1 MPDAGLTGWRAAR
14 QLRHRPDF
22 RRLLTGQAA
31 GQLADGL
38 AQIAFAQVVL
48 FEVGEGA
55 TPWEIAKLLAATLLP
70 YSLVGPFAGVVIDRY
85 DRRRVMVAVSL
96 FRSVLVTASVTALV
110 LDSQALAY
118 GAVLALLSSSR
129 FVLAAKGAALP
140 NTVGR
145 EDLVTANA
153 VSALAGMSAAFAG
166 AVGGSAFVGA
176 VPALGLV
183 LAGAF
188 YLGAAHAFRRLPG
201 VGGGEGGEPFAHGI
215 RRVAGEL
222 ADGIAFVARQAEVRR
237 PLLAVAGNRLLL
249 GAGFILLVL
258 VADDRYALEAPGYG
272 LALAVTGVGAFAG
285 TWLAPLLAARF
296 RRRALLPLTFLVGAA
311 AATAGAYSTTL
322 AVLVTGVGAAAFA
335 FQVLKVLVDAIVQ
348 RACPDTVRGRVF
360 SVYDLLYNV
369 AFVVAGLALVPL
381 WSPGRER
388 ALLWLL
394 AMAFVAAGA
403 VAAQRLATWPFARDE
418 HDRDAANR
426 VLGDPDAAARV
437 QSDRDAADRAGGAH
451 GRWAVRAAALVA
463 GALPSL
469 AFPATDLWPLG
480 AVGWVPLLYLVVRA
494 STGRE
499 AVLRTVAGGS
509 GFFVAAHHWLV
520 PTTGPF
526 VVVLGLA
533 FGALWVP
540 WGWLAFRLL
549 RGRPGP
555 GALATATI
563 VAPSAWLVAEYLRS
577 WERLGGPWA
586 LLGAT
591 LWTRPG
597 LAAAASLG
605 GIWLLSLVLAA
616 VNVALTGAVL
626 PGARRAT
633 RRSGVVV
640 AASLVAALWM
650 YGEARP
656 SPEPRATVTIAGVQP
671 GVVHRG
677 AERFAAHED
686 LTRTLVGE
694 PVDLVVWAE
703 SSVGFDL
710 DREPAYAARLRALAA
725 DLGAPVLVNVDARRG
740 PGGIYKSSV
749 LVDGDGLGERYDKMR
764 LVPFGEYIPLRPAL
778 GWMSSITDAAGED
791 RHRGDGLV
799 IMDVNGVRIGPLVCF
814 ESAFPDLSR
823 LLADRGA
830 DVVVLQTATTTFQ
843 GSWAQGQHASLGA
856 IRAIES
862 GRPMVHAAVSGV
874 SAVFDAEG
882 RRLTRLGNHDTG
894 VWVAE
899 VPLVSGRTPY
909 VRAGDWVPVA
919 CILALLVAG
928 MIAGLRAARV
938 PAAWAVGPGQGRSP
952 EGAGADGHAPGP
964 PAAAAPAGDAPP
976 VKRRRRTVLRGP
988 WGRFARAGTR
998 RPRRRRA

>member
-1 MPDAGLTGWRAAR
+1 MSDAGLTGWRAAR
-14 QLRHRPDF
+14 PLRHRPAF
-22 RRLLTGQAA
+22 RRLLAGQAA

-70 YSLVGPFAGVVIDRY
+70 YSVVGPFAGVVIDRY
-85 DRRRVMVAVSL
+85 DRRQVMVAVSV

-118 GAVLALLSSSR
+118 GGVLALLASSR

-140 NTVGR
+140 NTVGG

-153 VSALAGMSAAFAG
+153 VSALAGMTASFAG
-166 AVGGSAFVGA
+166 AVGGSAFVAA
-176 VPALGLV
+176 VPSLGLV

-188 YLGAAHAFRRLPG
+188 YLGAAHAFRRLPQI
-201 VGGGEGGEPFAHGI
+201 GGGESVERLTHGI

-222 ADGIAFVARQAEVRR
+222 ADGVAFTARRAEVRR
-237 PLLAVAGNRLLL
+237 PLLAVAANRLLL

-296 RRRALLPLTFLVGAA
+296 RRLALLPLTFLVGAA
-311 AATAGAYSTTL
+311 AATAGAYSPTL
-322 AVLVTGVGAAAFA
+322 AVLVTAVGAAAFA
-335 FQVLKVLVDAIVQ
+335 FQVLKVLVDALVQ
-348 RACPDTVRGRVF
+348 EACPDRVRGRVF

-394 AMAFVAAGA
+394 AVAFVAAGA
-403 VAAQRLATWPFARDE
+403 VVARRLGTWPFAAE
-418 HDRDAANR
+418 EAVPPAGPPAA
-426 VLGDPDAAARV
+426 PAR
-437 QSDRDAADRAGGAH
+437 RWRA
-451 GRWAVRAAALVA
+451 RAAALAA

-480 AVGWVPLLYLVVRA
+480 AVGWVPVLYLVVR
-494 STGRE
+494 SPTGRE
-499 AVLRTVAGGS
+499 AAVRTVAGGL

-540 WGWLAFRLL
+540 WGWLTFRLL

-555 GALATATI
+555 VALATATV

-591 LWTRPG
+591 LGTRPG

-633 RRSGVVV
+633 RGLGMGV
-640 AASLVAALWM
+640 AAGLVAVLWV
-650 YGEARP
+650 YGEVRP
-656 SPEPRATVTIAGVQP
+656 SPASRGTVTVAGVQP

-694 PVDLVVWAE
+694 NLDLVVWAE

-710 DREPAYAARLRALAA
+710 DREPAYVARLRALAA
-725 DLGAPVLVNVDARRG
+725 EVGAPILVNVDARRR

-764 LVPFGEYIPLRPAL
+764 LVPFGEYIPLRPVL
-778 GWMSSITDAAGED
+778 GWMSSITEAAGED
-791 RHRGDGLV
+791 RHRGDELA
-799 IMDVNGVRIGPLVCF
+799 IMDVDGVRIGPLVCF

-843 GSWAQGQHASLGA
+843 GSWAQGQHAGLGA

-874 SAVFDAEG
+874 SATFDAEG
-882 RRLTRLGNHDTG
+882 RRLTRMGNHDTG

-899 VPLVSGRTPY
+899 IPLVAGRTPY

-919 CILALLVAG
+919 CIVALLVTA

-938 PAAWAVGPGQGRSP
+938 PVSEAARPDLDRS
-952 EGAGADGHAPGP
+952 AL
-964 PAAAAPAGDAPP
+964 
-976 VKRRRRTVLRGP
+976 T
-988 WGRFARAGTR
+988 
-998 RPRRRRA
+998 